1 MLWSHPPA
9 PFSFFSFNLFFYSL
23 SCDSIP
29 IPFFFFFFFL
39 PISFLQWLVQLC
51 SGWWWRRGFLFP
63 PPLVAVM
70 FHHRSAW
77 HMFTSSRHLLPFCV
91 CLSSLPPPLPPPPPL
106 TRPTSTLVVIVI
118 PAPRFHLD
126 LFLRQPLCCT
136 CCFLA
141 RLPPAFF
148 SLFPPP
154 FAFLS
159 LRSALLRAPCL
170 MCCSGET
177 T

>member
-1 MLWSHPPA
+1 MAS
-9 PFSFFSFNLFFYSL
+9 ST
-23 SCDSIP
+23 
-29 IPFFFFFFFL
+29 
-39 PISFLQWLVQLC
+39 LQWLVVAARFSLPSSPCCSHVPSPICLAYVHLISPPFAFLC
-51 SGWWWRRGFLFP
+51 LSLFP
-63 PPLVAVM
+63 
-70 FHHRSAW
+70 
-77 HMFTSSRHLLPFCV
+77 
-91 CLSSLPPPLPPPPPL
+91 PPPLPPPPPL